1 MRALTS
7 RSVQTGRRLWAL
19 SAALVLSTSLTA
31 PVLAADQTITG
42 TQTGP
47 ITVNAPID
55 TLTNSATIIANTGAG
70 ALILGGNPA
79 RFKQVTNTGEIIA
92 TGASTDGINAGVAI
106 ESFLNS
112 GSVVS
117 DDLGIYYGGLF
128 AGSLM
133 TNAEGGLIEGDN
145 AAVKIYYGLNSFVN
159 AGTLRSTDGNA
170 FRVSS
175 TAPSGYGYVET
186 FTNAATGEIYGSAT
200 AVMLKGGVGTFNN
213 RGLIETTGNQAGVYA
228 PSATAFTNYAGG
240 TIRSTLGTAIAFEA
254 PTPSDPTSVG
264 TFVNDGT
271 IEGGAGGV
279 AFSNVNV
286 GSFTNGATGQIYGA
300 GGDAVLFDGN
310 LTAFSN
316 SGWIEAINHDGVA
329 VTGTAGTFTNQ
340 AGATIKSASG
350 KAIDFDGAVTTFVND
365 GAIASGYKGIDLDSP
380 TGSFINTGSITAG
393 NGHAIDATFNRIDTF
408 TNTETGEIASD
419 SGAITA
425 SGFDSFS
432 NAGKIV
438 ARNGRGVEAYMSRTE
453 TFVNSGFISATDMA
467 VDLGPVGTFTNA
479 ASGVIESSGYYGV
492 YLAEKTDSFVNRGR
506 IATTGGTGSGVHL
519 NYTIDSFINSGTISS
534 VGGAGVT
541 VTRTGTGPFI
551 NEAGGTLRGQNYG
564 ALFYFGTPAFEN
576 RGLVT
581 GSVGLGFSDN
591 STYAA
596 KVINSGT
603 IEGVSGTAIDF
614 GAENF
619 YNYAHDDILELRTG
633 SRILGSVKFAGGSDT
648 LDVSGFKGSTILT
661 VADLETVVA
670 GDRLVNQ
677 QLTSGSGTISIV
689 DSTGI
694 TGGGATVMREVA
706 GAIGREIAGALGGR
720 TGGAAPVEP
729 MGYAP
734 ARPVGAAEAA
744 TGELVGETGQE
755 AWGKVFGS
763 IADKSNDYSNVLGG
777 IVAGSHT
784 AIDANTR
791 LGGVVSVSGSRF
803 DTVGGQTIT
812 SGIGAAGLYGST
824 ELGDVTLSYSV
835 LGIVAANHS
844 DRTVTA
850 MVTETASAD
859 YASWFLSPELGLSI
873 PLPLLDGVETAA
885 GFKLR
890 YVGGQVGSYTETGS
904 SQNLSVGT
912 AAVNLLDARMEL
924 AATAHV
930 ASNDYGDVTLSTTAG
945 LLAQQ
950 NFGAS
955 VAIAGFPFATTP
967 DSFAYGAYGDITL
980 ASAIGP
986 GATASASAG
995 VELRSDGA
1003 TSALANLGVSAAF

>member
-1 MRALTS
+1 MRTLNWEEA
-7 RSVQTGRRLWAL
+7 QTKRRLWAL
-19 SAALVLSTSLTA
+19 SAALALSTSLTA

-42 TQTGP
+42 TQVGP

-55 TLTNSATIIANTGAG
+55 TLASSATITANTGAG

-79 RFKQVTNTGEIIA
+79 HFKQVTNTGTITA

-112 GSVVS
+112 GSIAS

-128 AGSLM
+128 SGSAM
-133 TNAEGGLIEGDN
+133 TNAAGALIEGDN
-145 AAVKIYYGLNSFVN
+145 AAVEIYYGLNSFEN

-170 FRVSS
+170 FRVKD
-175 TAPSGYGYVET
+175 TAPSGYGYVGT
-186 FTNAATGEIYGSAT
+186 FTNAATGEIYGGDT
-200 AVMLKGGVGTFNN
+200 VVLLKGGVGTFNN
-213 RGLIETTGNQAGVYA
+213 HGLIETTGGGAGIYA

-240 TIRSTLGTAIAFEA
+240 TVRSTLGTAIVFERPA
-254 PTPSDPTSVG
+254 LADPTSVG
-264 TFVNDGT
+264 MFLNDGLVQ
-271 IEGGAGGV
+271 GGAGGV
-279 AFSNVNV
+279 AFTGVNVN
-286 GSFTNGATGQIYGA
+286 SFANGASGKIYGA
-300 GGDAVLFDGN
+300 GSDAVLFDGN
-310 LTAFSN
+310 VATFSN
-316 SGWIEAINHDGVA
+316 GGWIEATGHDGVA
-329 VTGTAGTFTNQ
+329 ITGTAGTFTNR
-340 AGATIKSASG
+340 AGATIKSATG
-350 KAIDFDGAVTTFVND
+350 KAVDFDGAVTTFVND
-365 GAIASGYKGIDLDSP
+365 GTIASGYKGIDLDSP
-380 TGSFINTGSITAG
+380 TGSFTNTGTITAG
-393 NGHAIDATFNRIDTF
+393 TGHAIDGSSYHIDSF
-408 TNTETGEIASD
+408 VN
-419 SGAITA
+419 SGTITSSNYYAIHA
-425 SGFDSFS
+425 GSFGSFS
-432 NAGKIV
+432 NTGTIRAGS
-438 ARNGRGVEAYMSRTE
+438 GRGVEAFSDRTE
-453 TFVNSGFISATDMA
+453 TFVNSGSIFATDIA
-467 VDLGPVGTFTNA
+467 VDLGAVGSFTNTA
-479 ASGVIESSGYYGV
+479 TGVIESSNYYGV
-492 YLAEKTDSFVNRGR
+492 WLSNKTDGFVNRGR
-506 IATTGGTGSGVHL
+506 IATTGGTGPAVHL
-519 NYTIDSFINSGTISS
+519 NDTVGSFINSGTINSF
-534 VGGAGVT
+534 GDTGLT
-541 VTRTGTGPFI
+541 VVRTGTGPFV
-551 NEAGGTLRGQNYG
+551 NEAGGTIRGEDYG
-564 ALFYFGTPAFEN
+564 ALFYFGATAFEN

-581 GSVGLGFSDN
+581 GWVGMGFSDN

-614 GAENF
+614 GADNF
-619 YNYAHDDILELRTG
+619 YNYAHDDTLELRTG

-661 VADLETVVA
+661 VADLETVLT

-677 QLTSGSGTISIV
+677 QLTSGTGTISII
-689 DSTGI
+689 DGTGI
-694 TGGGATVMREVA
+694 TGGGTTVMREVA
-706 GAIGREIAGALGGR
+706 GAIGREITGALGAR
-720 TGGAAPVEP
+720 TGGAASVEP

-744 TGELVGETGQE
+744 TGELVAASAPEV
-755 AWGKVFGS
+755 WGKVFGS
-763 IADKSNDYSNVLGG
+763 VANSTNDYSNVLGG

-803 DTVGGQTIT
+803 TTVGGQTIA

-824 ELGDVTLSYSV
+824 DLGDVTLSYSV
-835 LGIVAANHS
+835 LGGVAANHS
-844 DRTVTA
+844 DRTVTT

-873 PLPLLDGVETAA
+873 PVPLLDGIETAT

-890 YVGGQVGSYTETGS
+890 YVGGEVGSYTETGS

-924 AATAHV
+924 TATTQV
-930 ASNDYGDVTLSTTAG
+930 ASNDYGEATLSTTAG

-980 ASAIGP
+980 DSPIGP
-986 GATASASAG
+986 AARASASAG
-995 VELRSDGA
+995 LELRSDGV
-1003 TSALANLGVSAAF
+1003 TSASANLGMSAAF

>member
-1 MRALTS
+1 MRAVIWEEVRT
-7 RSVQTGRRLWAL
+7 QRRLVAL
-19 SAALVLSTSLTA
+19 SAALVLSTALTA

-42 TQTGP
+42 TQVGP

-55 TLTNSATIIANTGAG
+55 TLTSSATITANTGAG

-79 RFKQVTNTGEIIA
+79 HFKQVTNTGEIIA
-92 TGASTDGINAGVAI
+92 IGATTDGINAGVAI

-112 GSVVS
+112 GSIVS

-128 AGSLM
+128 SGSAM
-133 TNAEGGLIEGDN
+133 TNAAGGLIKGDN
-145 AAVKIYYGLNSFVN
+145 AAVEIYYGLNSFEN
-159 AGTLRSTDGNA
+159 AGILSSSAGNA
-170 FRVSS
+170 FRVRD

-186 FTNAATGEIYGSAT
+186 FTNTATGEIYGGDI
-200 AVMLKGGVGTFNN
+200 AVMLRGGVGTFNN
-213 RGLIETTGNQAGVYA
+213 HGWIEATGSGAAIYA

-240 TIRSTLGTAIAFEA
+240 AIRSTLGTAILFERPA
-254 PTPSDPTSVG
+254 LADPTTVG
-264 TFVNDGT
+264 TFLNDGLVQ
-271 IEGGAGGV
+271 GGAGGV
-279 AFSNVNV
+279 AFSGVNVN
-286 GSFTNGATGQIYGA
+286 SFANGAGGKIYGA
-300 GGDAVLFDGN
+300 GSDAVLFDGN
-310 LTAFSN
+310 VTSFSN
-316 SGWIEAINHDGVA
+316 GGWIEATGHDGVA

-340 AGATIKSASG
+340 AGATIKSATG
-350 KAIDFDGAVTTFVND
+350 KAVDFDGAVTTFVND

-380 TGSFINTGSITAG
+380 TGSFINTGTITAG
-393 NGHAIDATFNRIDTF
+393 AGHAIDGSSYHIDSF
-408 TNTETGEIASD
+408 VN
-419 SGAITA
+419 SGTIESSNYYAISA
-425 SGFDSFS
+425 GSFSSFS
-432 NAGKIV
+432 NTGTIRAGS
-438 ARNGRGVEAYMSRTE
+438 GRGVEAFSDRTE
-453 TFVNSGFISATDMA
+453 TFVNSGSIFATDIA
-467 VDLGPVGTFTNA
+467 VDLGPVGSFTNTA
-479 ASGVIESSGYYGV
+479 TGVIEGRDYQGV
-492 YLAEKTDSFVNRGR
+492 WLSQTVDSFVNRGR
-506 IATTGGTGSGVHL
+506 IATIGGSRAAVDL
-519 NYTIDSFINSGTISS
+519 NYTVGSFINSGTISS
-534 VGGAGVT
+534 FGGAGLSVART
-541 VTRTGTGPFI
+541 VTGTFV
-551 NEAGGTLRGQNYG
+551 NEAGGTIRGKNYG
-564 ALFYFGTPAFEN
+564 ALFNYGATAFEN
-576 RGLVT
+576 RGLIT
-581 GSVGLGFSDN
+581 GWVGLGVSDN
-591 STYAA
+591 STPAA

-603 IEGVSGTAIDF
+603 IEGVGGTAIDF
-614 GAENF
+614 GADNF
-619 YNYAHDDILELRTG
+619 YNYAHDDTLELRTG
-633 SRILGSVKFAGGSDT
+633 SRILGSVKFAGGADT
-648 LDVSGFKGSTILT
+648 LDVSGFTGSTVLT
-661 VADLETVVA
+661 VADLETVVT

-689 DSTGI
+689 DGTGI
-694 TGGGATVMREVA
+694 TGGGVTVMREVA
-706 GAIGREIAGALGGR
+706 GAIGREIAGALGAH
-720 TGGAAPVEP
+720 TGGTAPVEP

-744 TGELVGETGQE
+744 TGELVAETGPE
-755 AWGKVFGS
+755 AWGQVFGS
-763 IADKSNDYSNVLGG
+763 IANSGNDYSNVLGG
-777 IVAGSHT
+777 IVAGSHI
-784 AIDANTR
+784 AIDADTR

-835 LGIVAANHS
+835 LGVVAANHS

-890 YVGGQVGSYTETGS
+890 YVGGEVGSYTETGS

-912 AAVNLLDARMEL
+912 SAVNLLDARMEL
-924 AATAHV
+924 AATTQV

-980 ASAIGP
+980 ESAIGP

-995 VELRSDGA
+995 LELRSDGA
-1003 TSALANLGVSAAF
+1003 TSALANLGVSAEF